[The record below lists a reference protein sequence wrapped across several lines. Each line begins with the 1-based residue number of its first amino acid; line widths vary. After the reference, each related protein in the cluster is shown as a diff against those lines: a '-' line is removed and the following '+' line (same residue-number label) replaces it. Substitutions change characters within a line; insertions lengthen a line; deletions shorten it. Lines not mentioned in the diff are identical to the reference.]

1 MLNGISRVFA
11 SFSRKPTLRS
21 KQRISAAVA
30 EVLERRR
37 LLSATASVVSNVLTV
52 SGDTA
57 TDTIVVQKDGGGTNA
72 QVVVNSS
79 VIFTTALSGLTAI
92 SLSNSGGND
101 TLTVDSA
108 ITLPATITG
117 GSGSEN
123 ITGGGGADS
132 LIGNGGADSIVGG
145 AGNDTLEGDAGD
157 DTLVGGAGNDLY
169 TFAGSGSP
177 GSDTL

>member
-1 MLNGISRVFA
+1 FA

-92 SLSNSGGND
+92 SISNAGGND
-101 TLTVDSA
+101 TLTVHTA

-117 GSGSEN
+117 GGGADTIN
-123 ITGGGGADS
+123 GGGGDDS
-132 LIGNGGADSIVGG
+132 
-145 AGNDTLEGDAGD
+145 
-157 DTLVGGAGNDLY
+157 LVGGAGADSITGND
-169 TFAGSGSP
+169 GN
-177 GSDTL
+177 DTLAGGDGNDTLHGNAGA